1 MYSVYYIS
9 DGHGLP
15 KYTKLVTEG
24 TDDTTVVSTTANASR
39 STVGNS
45 QRGQFE
51 AILFVN
57 ITFFVL

>member
-1 MYSVYYIS
+1 MLMLYIS

-24 TDDTTVVSTTANASR
+24 TDDTTVVSTTANGG

-51 AILFVN
+51 AVYCLLI
-57 ITFFVL
+57 